1 MFVSM
6 NMFYLCEI
14 CTNKT
19 NSLYLHR
26 VFHSIR
32 FKVNKDWSTAVLL
45 FLCLAVSIVVG
56 CLKFLQACFINAS
69 RHFVNEI
76 LSL

>member
-1 MFVSM
+1 M
-6 NMFYLCEI
+6 NMVYLCEI
-14 CTNKT
+14 CTNKI

-45 FLCLAVSIVVG
+45 FYVLPLVSWVG
-56 CLKFLQACFINAS
+56 CLKFHSGLFYKRFQAFCK
-69 RHFVNEI
+69 
-76 LSL
+76 